1 MNIIDLNNLQRYKD
15 FIIIEGDKVNIVFST
30 AERGRSFNRN
40 TDEGRENLDSL
51 KKDFMAKEVV
61 YLNQIHSDKV
71 FVYEGNELEFI
82 KNEGDALITDK
93 EKVIIGAFTA
103 DCVPVIL
110 VDETKGVIAAIHSGW
125 KGTFNSITKK
135 TIEKM
140 VSEFGSDSQDI
151 KAYIGPHIRECCYEV
166 SEELKD
172 KFLEKTKIAE
182 NKLFKGRNLNM
193 EVCIEQD
200 LIESGVKEDNI
211 YSLNL
216 CTYCE
221 NKISLHSYR
230 KSEGT
235 YGRLFTFVYK
245 K

>member
-71 FVYEGNELEFI
+71 FVYEGNDLEFI

-125 KGTFNSITKK
+125 KGTYNKIARK
-135 TIEKM
+135 TCEYMKEKYGC
-140 VSEFGSDSQDI
+140 ENI
-151 KAYIGPHIRECCYEV
+151 KVIIGPHVRQCCYEV
-166 SEELKD
+166 SEDLVEKFSEEFGKD
-172 KFLEKTKIAE
+172 VCNGRMLNLEKCVEIQLKGIVKKE
-182 NKLFKGRNLNM
+182 NITSTR
-193 EVCIEQD
+193 I
-200 LIESGVKEDNI
+200 
-211 YSLNL
+211 

-221 NKISLHSYR
+221 KEVKMHSYR
-230 KSEGT
+230 EDQEKS
-235 YGRLFTFVYK
+235 GRLFSSIFID
-245 K
+245 

>member
-71 FVYEGNELEFI
+71 FVYEGNDLEFI

-166 SEELKD
+166 S
-172 KFLEKTKIAE
+172 
-182 NKLFKGRNLNM
+182 
-193 EVCIEQD
+193 
-200 LIESGVKEDNI
+200 
-211 YSLNL
+211 
-216 CTYCE
+216 
-221 NKISLHSYR
+221 
-230 KSEGT
+230 
-235 YGRLFTFVYK
+235 
-245 K
+245 